1 MTKTESFIVTV
12 DKNDKINVID
22 EIELKKYSSDKAQID
37 PQTGSKQMP
46 QDSLLHGQSVLQPK
60 YNAKHLI
67 DLLDIYSYH
76 ADCVEAVA
84 TDTAGIDYTLDPIP
98 DMESVESEK
107 ELFKEILENSK
118 PSINVHLKRCI
129 YDRRAIG
136 YGALE
141 VIRESTS
148 ESQIMR
154 LKHIPSHTLSRHT
167 DLKRV
172 LQVTP
177 DGKHIWF
184 VIYGKNYDED
194 GNYADCDADT
204 GEWCPYNS
212 LPPEKKANEIL
223 WTMEYAPGT
232 DYYGRPPIIAT
243 LNSIQGDISAVEYN
257 TAFFKNNGM
266 PQFAVTVTGD
276 FVDYSE
282 EKYIMN
288 DKGEKILNPEYDETQ
303 TLRHKISEQ
312 IKQVIKNPHSA
323 ICITVPTESEEGNVE
338 VKIIPLAVETKDGHF
353 RMYRKDTR
361 DEVIHAHQVDP
372 SRLGVFDSGNLNG
385 TNAKVTKQSYKYG
398 TIAPI
403 KSEAEAMINQIA
415 LDLGVTSWKF
425 RINDVDPI
433 DYSKDIE
440 LADFLFAR
448 GAMTILDLINVF
460 GDKFGLNVEN
470 QDDPYLNSRYI
481 NNTPL
486 EKLWNTTEANPYLEV
501 DSILQDY
508 ENKLKGTDN
517 DDKGSEE
524 TDTSS
529 TNSE

>member
-1 MTKTESFIVTV
+1 
-12 DKNDKINVID
+12 
-22 EIELKKYSSDKAQID
+22 
-37 PQTGSKQMP
+37 
-46 QDSLLHGQSVLQPK
+46 
-60 YNAKHLI
+60 
-67 DLLDIYSYH
+67 
-76 ADCVEAVA
+76 
-84 TDTAGIDYTLDPIP
+84 
-98 DMESVESEK
+98 
-107 ELFKEILENSK
+107 
-118 PSINVHLKRCI
+118 
-129 YDRRAIG
+129 
-136 YGALE
+136 
-141 VIRESTS
+141 
-148 ESQIMR
+148 
-154 LKHIPSHTLSRHT
+154 
-167 DLKRV
+167 
-172 LQVTP
+172 
-177 DGKHIWF
+177 
-184 VIYGKNYDED
+184 
-194 GNYADCDADT
+194 
-204 GEWCPYNS
+204 
-212 LPPEKKANEIL
+212 
-223 WTMEYAPGT
+223 
-232 DYYGRPPIIAT
+232 
-243 LNSIQGDISAVEYN
+243 
-257 TAFFKNNGM
+257 M